1 MQHNENVN
9 IDIYDIG
16 ISIYVTF
23 NFQVHLLE
31 RPLLWGKLL
40 RVSNSGHKNVM
51 ALAGISSNKTLNCC
65 YHMYH
70 ICNIMMA

>member
-51 ALAGISSNKTLNCC
+51 AGISSNKTLLLS
-65 YHMYH
+65 YVS
-70 ICNIMMA
+70 